1 MKYKLLTVEEF
12 LEKPKENKSD
22 KNKDIR
28 VQMTLEQCES

>member
-28 VQMTLEQCES
+28 AIWRLSN